1 MRPWDQ
7 AACHRTSTAEVAVLI
22 IAIAMVM
29 LITLQNCL
37 SENSEEGLHSR
48 IWDSFQAHG

>member
-22 IAIAMVM
+22 IAIAVVM
-29 LITLQNCL
+29 LITLNGL
-37 SENSEEGLHSR
+37 SENSEEGLHSG
-48 IWDSFQAHG
+48 I